1 MKDNQNIDELLN
13 SFIDGELDP
22 RHETEV
28 KRLLAH
34 DTQIAERLRRLEKT
48 KMLVSSLPSAD
59 APPSLLFD
67 VKTSLERRTLLGR
80 TAEDRERKKGAR
92 HLIFRKLVTAAAMI
106 VLVGGLA
113 IVIYDILAPVSRPE
127 APVAM
132 DTHRRPDAE
141 TTAEKPSKS
150 FPAAEFNG
158 RLELATSNF
167 MIVEAVIN
175 RAIYINAI
183 ENTTDSKGG
192 QEKRTYQL
200 TCSRQALAALMEDI
214 QNVWPKIGSAT
225 LRIKAETADSEIS
238 VDNVT
243 PDQVTY
249 LAGEQTLE
257 RRIELAREFA
267 ALNTSPPRQPDEKL
281 LAATDNA
288 KPDLSAIPE
297 PIPKP
302 VLTSA
307 EKTAKTAQ
315 SGTEN
320 DRRINLTIEL
330 VAKEQMN

>member
-28 KRLLAH
+28 KRLAAH
-34 DTQIAERLRRLEKT
+34 DAQIAERLRRLEKT
-48 KMLVSSLPSAD
+48 KMLVNSLPSTD
-59 APPSLLFD
+59 APPSLLSD
-67 VKTSLERRTLLGR
+67 VKNSLERRTLLGR

-106 VLVGGLA
+106 VLIGGLA

-127 APVAM
+127 APVAI

-141 TTAEKPSKS
+141 TAAEEPSKP
-150 FPAAEFNG
+150 FPAAKFNG

-167 MIVEAVIN
+167 MAVEAVIN
-175 RAIYINAI
+175 RAIHTNAI
-183 ENTTDSKGG
+183 KNSAGNKGR
-192 QEKRTYQL
+192 QEKRTYKL
-200 TCSRQALAALMEDI
+200 ACSRQALAMLMQEV

-225 LRIKAETADSEIS
+225 LRIEAETAGSEIS

-243 PDQVTY
+243 PNQVTY

-257 RRIELAREFA
+257 KRIGLAREFA
-267 ALNTSPPRQPDEKL
+267 ALNTSPPRKPDEKL
-281 LAATDNA
+281 LAAADNA
-288 KPDLSAIPE
+288 KPDLSAIPK

-315 SGTEN
+315 SRAE
-320 DRRINLTIEL
+320 DDQQINLTIEL